1 MSTHNT
7 NISALTEST
16 SMTRNVHKLVTAM
29 SLLFAQRPLNSAT
42 SHAADLFKSL
52 NRIRKTSP
60 LSSRANET
68 DTAMA
73 NKYTS
78 DVSFYKRHPVAKK
91 IGKSCTRI
99 DLSGCVYTAIEAA
112 RTRITSLL
120 RSAKLADAN
129 WVIRGVI

>member
-16 SMTRNVHKLVTAM
+16 SMTRNVHKIVTAM
-29 SLLFAQRPLNSAT
+29 SLLSAQRPPYSAI

-52 NRIRKTSP
+52 NLIRKTSP

-78 DVSFYKRHPVAKK
+78 DFRFYKRHTVAKK

-99 DLSGCVYTAIEAA
+99 DLSGCVYTALETA

>member
-16 SMTRNVHKLVTAM
+16 SMTRNVHKIVTAM
-29 SLLFAQRPLNSAT
+29 SLLSAQRPPYSAT
-42 SHAADLFKSL
+42 SNAADLFKSL
-52 NRIRKTSP
+52 NLIRKTSP

-78 DVSFYKRHPVAKK
+78 DVRFYKRHTVAKK

-99 DLSGCVYTAIEAA
+99 DLSGCVYTSLETA

-120 RSAKLADAN
+120 KSAKLVNPN
-129 WVIRGVI
+129 WVLRGVS